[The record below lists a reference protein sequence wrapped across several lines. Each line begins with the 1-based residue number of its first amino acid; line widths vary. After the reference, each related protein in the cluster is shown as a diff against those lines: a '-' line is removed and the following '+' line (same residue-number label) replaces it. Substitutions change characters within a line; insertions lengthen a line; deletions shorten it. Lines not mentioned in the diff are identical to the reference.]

1 MLLVGLVVLG
11 QEPPTFRSP
20 RINFAWGSL
29 RPLCILAC
37 ASMPLL
43 RAMTTP
49 ASRPAWERRYTDHR
63 IQRLA
68 GETLGGAVAIFLLGL
83 AIAAA
88 WFTLDR
94 IYTGVSRVDP
104 ALLCA
109 ESSMLLALP
118 LSTMSGLLHLVP
130 AAGYRIITWA
140 VLLLLG
146 VGALGTPIGIPL
158 QAVLALRHSAD
169 GLEPRLLA
177 AVGLVA
183 LAGAAL
189 RAALAPKPTH
199 DHAHRHS
206 R

>member
-1 MLLVGLVVLG
+1 M
-11 QEPPTFRSP
+11 
-20 RINFAWGSL
+20 
-29 RPLCILAC
+29 
-37 ASMPLL
+37 
-43 RAMTTP
+43 
-49 ASRPAWERRYTDHR
+49 
-63 IQRLA
+63 
-68 GETLGGAVAIFLLGL
+68 AIFLLGL